1 MSSTDS
7 APPEASGSGKTKQAA
22 VSEASRPEA
31 SRPEASRKDS
41 AAAKPGKAESETAK
55 TGKAGKA
62 AAKRS
67 AGGGNATGQGAK
79 GQGAM
84 GQGATGQGEGAVAKG
99 SPSGPAKPGAPRIT
113 ADRPVGAA
121 KLAQG
126 ARRYLDGKSASP
138 PDPKAAAEAT
148 ARPQD
153 ATKAPADGAARLH
166 LTTKG
171 AEDKPVEARGAEDKR
186 AGNKGAG
193 DKGAGDKGGAEAKA
207 QPGPALGQAARPQAE
222 AVPKGPAAAEPAPAD
237 GRSEDAK
244 PGNGAAQAPA
254 PAKAP
259 AAAPAVAPGVEL
271 AVPPAPPGEGEAA
284 GLPAVAEADEGP
296 FEDPL
301 ASCLSFLSKVYGRAY
316 DESQLRAGIA
326 LENGRL
332 NFDGMLEAAERIGC
346 EATPEQCRLGKIP
359 RLALPAIALLKD
371 DRACVILRFTAKGAV
386 EVYDPRA
393 GHGTTMV
400 ALSELES
407 LYSGQIVYIRPQFRF
422 DNRSEVAAI
431 ETAGSWFWGSLLQ
444 NWWIYGHAVLA
455 TVIVNF
461 LAIASPIFI
470 MTVYDRVVPNNAVET
485 LWVLAF
491 GIAGVA
497 LFDFCLRTLRAYLV
511 DVAGK
516 RIDVHL
522 GSRLFDHVVRLRMD
536 SRNAS
541 AGSLASIM
549 REFDFL
555 REFLSS
561 ATVTAIGDLPFIFL
575 FIFVIYLIGGPIA
588 YVPMVVVPIV
598 LIVSMLIQIPL
609 HKVTR
614 DSMKEVT
621 QKNAHL
627 FEVLHGIETIKAIRA
642 ETWAQRNWE
651 QLVGLTATSSMK
663 MKMLSQI
670 GTHTTMTAQLLTTV
684 GIVVVGVHVLREGDI
699 TQGALIACVLLSSR
713 VMAPLAQVAG
723 VLVRY
728 EQTKTAFNALQ
739 DIMKAPVER
748 APGKKL
754 VHKPFL
760 KGDIEVKEVSFSYP
774 QQETNA
780 LNAISFKVKAGEHV
794 AIIGRVGSGKS
805 TVLKLVQNLYEPA
818 DGFVRVDDLDT
829 RQIELA
835 DLRRQVGY
843 TPQETMLFHGTIRDN
858 LVQGAPHATDEQ
870 VMTAAHLAGLD
881 DMIKGSPKGLDQEVG
896 EHGTLLSGGQRQMI
910 VLARAL
916 VLDPPILLMDEPTSH
931 MDNFGERQFIGKM
944 KDWLQGRTMVLVT
957 HRATLLALVDRLIV
971 MDKGQI
977 VADGPKEE
985 VLNALAAGKI
995 GAAQT

>member
-1 MSSTDS
+1 MSTTDN
-7 APPEASGSGKTKQAA
+7 APPVTRDSGGSAKGKPAGQSHADGG
-22 VSEASRPEA
+22 
-31 SRPEASRKDS
+31 RKEPTVAR
-41 AAAKPGKAESETAK
+41 AAARGAQAE
-55 TGKAGKA
+55 A
-62 AAKRS
+62 AS
-67 AGGGNATGQGAK
+67 AGGSGAADK
-79 GQGAM
+79 GARKS
-84 GQGATGQGEGAVAKG
+84 EGA
-99 SPSGPAKPGAPRIT
+99 S
-113 ADRPVGAA
+113 

-126 ARRYLDGKSASP
+126 ARRYLDDSGAKTAGGSGNGA
-138 PDPKAAAEAT
+138 DAKAAAAAKPKPTE
-148 ARPQD
+148 
-153 ATKAPADGAARLH
+153 KAASSAPESAKPESAKKAETSGKGAAIASIRPES
-166 LTTKG
+166 
-171 AEDKPVEARGAEDKR
+171 AA
-186 AGNKGAG
+186 AGSGAG
-193 DKGAGDKGGAEAKA
+193 AASAEA
-207 QPGPALGQAARPQAE
+207 G
-222 AVPKGPAAAEPAPAD
+222 AAAV
-237 GRSEDAK
+237 
-244 PGNGAAQAPA
+244 
-254 PAKAP
+254 
-259 AAAPAVAPGVEL
+259 AVESDLALAPGGSGPSV
-271 AVPPAPPGEGEAA
+271 
-284 GLPAVAEADEGP
+284 PAVAEPSDLGP
-296 FEDPL
+296 VEDPF
-301 ASCLSFLSKVYGRAY
+301 ASCLSFLSKIYGHAY
-316 DESQLRAGIA
+316 DEAQLRAGVV

-332 NFDGMLEAAERIGC
+332 NLDGMLEAATRIGF
-346 EATPEQCRLGKIP
+346 EATTENTNLKSIP

-371 DRACVILRFTAKGAV
+371 NRACVILRFGKRGKV
-386 EVYDPRA
+386 EVFDPRA
-393 GHGTTMV
+393 GQGTTMV
-400 ALSELES
+400 KLSELDS
-407 LYSGQIVYIRPQFRF
+407 LYDGMVVYVRPQFRF
-422 DNRSEVAAI
+422 DNRSEIASI
-431 ETAGSWFWGSLLQ
+431 DTPGSWFWGSLLQ

-455 TVIVNF
+455 TVIVNI

-491 GIAGVA
+491 GILGVA
-497 LFDFCLRTLRAYLV
+497 AFDFCLRTLRAYLV

-516 RIDVHL
+516 RIDIHL
-522 GSRLFDHVVRLRMD
+522 GSKLFDHVVRLRMD
-536 SRNAS
+536 SRNSS

-588 YVPMVVVPIV
+588 YVPMAVVPFV
-598 LIVSMLIQIPL
+598 LLVSILIQIPL
-609 HKVTR
+609 HRVTQN
-614 DSMKEVT
+614 SMKEVT

-642 ETWAQRNWE
+642 ENWAQRNWE

-699 TQGALIACVLLSSR
+699 TQGAMIACVLLSSR

-728 EQTKTAFNALQ
+728 EQTKSAFTALQ
-739 DIMKAPVER
+739 EIMKAPVER

-760 KGDIEVKEVSFSYP
+760 TGDVEFKEVSFAYP
-774 QQETNA
+774 MMETAA
-780 LNAISFKVKAGEHV
+780 LNKISFKVKAGEHV

-818 DGFVRVDDLDT
+818 EGFVRVDDLDT

-870 VMTAAHLAGLD
+870 VLTAANLAGLD

-931 MDNFGERQFIGKM
+931 MDNFGERQFISKM
-944 KDWLQGRTMVLVT
+944 KEWLEGRTMILVT

>member
-1 MSSTDS
+1 MSTTDS
-7 APPEASGSGKTKQAA
+7 MTPGEAGSGGSGEAKSSGSSGPDG
-22 VSEASRPEA
+22 SRPDT
-31 SRPEASRKDS
+31 SRKEPKVSKPGPRPAAEAGRAPDAS
-41 AAAKPGKAESETAK
+41 APAPGKAVEGRPAAGKPGATKPAPAKPTAAKP
-55 TGKAGKA
+55 A
-62 AAKRS
+62 AARKS
-67 AGGGNATGQGAK
+67 
-79 GQGAM
+79 
-84 GQGATGQGEGAVAKG
+84 EGT
-99 SPSGPAKPGAPRIT
+99 S
-113 ADRPVGAA
+113 
-121 KLAQG
+121 KLAHG
-126 ARRYLDGKSASP
+126 ARRYLDS
-138 PDPKAAAEAT
+138 
-148 ARPQD
+148 Q
-153 ATKAPADGAARLH
+153 
-166 LTTKG
+166 
-171 AEDKPVEARGAEDKR
+171 
-186 AGNKGAG
+186 GAG
-193 DKGAGDKGGAEAKA
+193 KPAKA
-207 QPGPALGQAARPQAE
+207 GAKPETKDSKP
-222 AVPKGPAAAEPAPAD
+222 PAAAAD
-237 GRSEDAK
+237 R
-244 PGNGAAQAPA
+244 GAAPA
-254 PAKAP
+254 PAVRPQAAVQKGKGGNGAVQEEAKDGVM
-259 AAAPAVAPGVEL
+259 AAAMGTDLEL
-271 AVPPAPPGEGEAA
+271 AVGSSEPAETA
-284 GLPAVAEADEGP
+284 GGADLPAVVEEDEGP

-316 DESQLRAGIA
+316 DESALRAGIA
-326 LENGRL
+326 LEDGRL
-332 NFDGMLEAAERIGC
+332 NLDGLLEAATRIGC

-359 RLALPAIALLKD
+359 RLALPAIALMKD
-371 DRACVILRFTAKGAV
+371 GRACVILRYTAKGAV

-407 LYSGQIVYIRPQFRF
+407 LYSGEVVYIRPEFRF

-431 ETAGSWFWGSLLQ
+431 ETPGSWFWGSLLQ
-444 NWWIYGHAVLA
+444 NWWIYGHAILA
-455 TVIVNF
+455 TVIVNI

-491 GIAGVA
+491 GIMGVA
-497 LFDFCLRTLRAYLV
+497 AFDFCLRTLRAYLV

-536 SRNAS
+536 ARNSS

-588 YVPMVVVPIV
+588 YVPMAVVPFV

-609 HKVTR
+609 HRVTR
-614 DSMKEVT
+614 NSMKEVT

-642 ETWAQRNWE
+642 ENWAQRNWE

-684 GIVVVGVHVLREGDI
+684 GIVVVGVHVLKEGEI
-699 TQGALIACVLLSSR
+699 TQGAMIACVLLSSR

-728 EQTKTAFNALQ
+728 EQTKTAFGALHE
-739 DIMKAPVER
+739 IMKAPVER
-748 APGKKL
+748 AAGKKL

-760 KGDIEVKEVSFSYP
+760 KGDVELKEVAFTYP
-774 QQETNA
+774 MMEHAA
-780 LNAISFKVKAGEHV
+780 LGKISFKVKAGEHV

-805 TVLKLVQNLYEPA
+805 TVLKLIQNLYEPA
-818 DGFVRVDDLDT
+818 EGFVRVDDLDT

-843 TPQETMLFHGTIRDN
+843 TPQETMLFHGSIRDN

-931 MDNFGERQFIGKM
+931 MDNFGERQFIAKM
-944 KDWLQGRTMVLVT
+944 KDWLQGRTMILVT

-985 VLNALAAGKI
+985 VLNALAAGKV